1 MDSQYVRNKTIS
13 IIIVMINGTSDLS
26 QKADIINAHAKINR
40 IHTCTRVKFIK
51 IYFEIDRDTAL

>member
-1 MDSQYVRNKTIS
+1 
-13 IIIVMINGTSDLS
+13 MINGTSDLS
-26 QKADIINAHAKINR
+26 QKAGITNVHAKINR